1 MKQTI
6 IILKAEKNGYRRQ
19 RAFSFDG
26 NNINTSAATSWITYL
41 FMFPNHGLLTV
52 LWGIHLKTSFRHL
65 LSNKNY
71 VCGMKL
77 QKYIFSSTLFQSH
90 LFNYSFSSV
99 HFQLCFHNY
108 TFSTTFFK
116 IYFIQCTFLT
126 LILYGS

>member
-1 MKQTI
+1 MQQTI
-6 IILKAEKNGYRRQ
+6 IISKAEKKGYRRQ

-26 NNINTSAATSWITYL
+26 NNVNTSAATSWITFL

-77 QKYIFSSTLFQSH
+77 QKYIFSSTLFQIH
-90 LFNYSFSSV
+90 LFNHSFSSV
-99 HFQLCFHNY
+99 HFQLGKASKKVIII
-108 TFSTTFFK
+108 TFWGRGSARVIYHFF
-116 IYFIQCTFLT
+116 LV
-126 LILYGS
+126 